1 MSDTRRTV
9 DSTLA
14 AIHAAAEAARRAQER
29 AARVRALARTRAH
42 AGPGA
47 LSQQLLATRK
57 PSPEPPRPVTP

>member
-9 DSTLA
+9 DNTLA

-29 AARVRALARTRAH
+29 AARVRALASTRAY
-42 AGPGA
+42 AGSGT

-57 PSPEPPRPVTP
+57 PPPEPPRPVTP

>member
-29 AARVRALARTRAH
+29 AARVRALARTRAY
-42 AGPGA
+42 AGPSA
-47 LSQQLLATRK
+47 LSQQLLVTRK
-57 PSPEPPRPVTP
+57 PPPKPPRPVAP

>member
-1 MSDTRRTV
+1 MSDAHQTV
-9 DSTLA
+9 ESTLA

-29 AARVRALARTRAH
+29 AARVRVLASTRAY

-57 PSPEPPRPVTP
+57 PPPEPPRPVSP